1 MRNEATKARLTGI
14 LNADK
19 EEMNAATR
27 EAVEGELS
35 RIAREF
41 FEPEGEIS
49 LVTKRVKN
57 GIDVSIGF
65 HASRVKNF
73 TVIK

>member
-27 EAVEGELS
+27 EAVEQELS

-41 FEPEGEIS
+41 FEPEGELS

-57 GIDVSIGF
+57 GIDVSISF